1 MLCTYD
7 RHGRHHLI
15 FSLEKA
21 LERIEETMKRSP
33 VDDNEKR
40 EIGARIKRLRKDAG
54 LRQWQ
59 LAELIGATQPAI
71 HMYERGV
78 LPEPKRLLELAKI
91 GNTTVEW
98 VLTGRHWENGSPEM
112 PRVTREIY
120 DLAFKFRE
128 YSEEDREAL
137 GSALEVINTAV
148 QAIQKAEKEDFEKLS
163 IEEIAQRIKDFS
175 RETRRALSAAL
186 EIHYACY
193 KALLDQGVD
202 RLKSSSLYDQ
212 SKDVVDD
219 AAERGE
225 KGKGRRLVFMRSN
238 SLEAVRGHIYKLDA
252 SLLAINDILKDKE
265 LRKEFEENLTK
276 LYSKLESRQKRT
288 SRVRKRAVA
297 R

>member
-1 MLCTYD
+1 
-7 RHGRHHLI
+7 
-15 FSLEKA
+15 
-21 LERIEETMKRSP
+21 MKRTP

-40 EIGARIKRLRKDAG
+40 EIGARIKRLRKEAG

-98 VLTGRHWENGSPEM
+98 ILTGRHWENGSGEM
-112 PRVTREIY
+112 PRVPREIY
-120 DLAFKFRE
+120 DLAFRFRE

-148 QAIQKAEKEDFEKLS
+148 EGIQKAEKEDFEKLS

-186 EIHYACY
+186 EIHYAVY

-202 RLKSSSLYDQ
+202 KLKTSSLYDQ
-212 SKDVVDD
+212 GKEIVDE
-219 AAERGE
+219 ASERAE
-225 KGKGRRLVFMRSN
+225 KGKGRRVVFMRSN
-238 SLEAVRGHIYKLDA
+238 SLEAIRGHIFKLDS
-252 SLLAINDILKDKE
+252 SLLAINDILKDKD
-265 LRKEFEENLTK
+265 LRKEFEESLTRLYNK
-276 LYSKLESRQKRT
+276 LDGKQKKT
-288 SRVRKRAVA
+288 SRVRKRAA

>member
-1 MLCTYD
+1 M
-7 RHGRHHLI
+7 
-15 FSLEKA
+15 S
-21 LERIEETMKRSP
+21 IEVKMKRTP

-40 EIGARIKRLRKDAG
+40 EIGARIKRLRKEAG

-98 VLTGRHWENGSPEM
+98 ILTGRHWENGSGDM
-112 PRVTREIY
+112 PRVQREIY
-120 DLAFKFRE
+120 DLAFRFRD

-148 QAIQKAEKEDFEKLS
+148 EAIQKAEKEDFEKLS
-163 IEEIAQRIKDFS
+163 VEEIAQRLKDFS
-175 RETRRALSAAL
+175 RESRRALSAAL
-186 EIHYACY
+186 EIHYAVY
-193 KALLDQGVD
+193 RALLDQGVD
-202 RLKSSSLYDQ
+202 RLKTSTLYDQ
-212 SKDVVDD
+212 GKEIVDD
-219 AAERGE
+219 AADRTDKS
-225 KGKGRRLVFMRSN
+225 KGKRVLYMRSN
-238 SLEAVRGHIYKLDA
+238 SLEAIRGHIYKLDS

-265 LRKEFEENLTK
+265 LRKEFEENLTRLYTK
-276 LYSKLESRQKRT
+276 LDNKHRKV
-288 SRVRKRAVA
+288 SRVKKRAA